1 MNAEQQ
7 IIASL
12 KIRVFDLSEQLVA
25 TQQQAKEFSD
35 ALTKIVQIVG
45 VTPVDGEDSIALS
58 SIVEAVEALVPSQ
71 EVEVVEE

>member
-7 IIASL
+7 TIASL

-35 ALTKIVQIVG
+35 ALTKIVQILG
-45 VTPVDGEDSIALS
+45 VTPVDNEDSIALS